1 MDAIENLLSWAKTQG
16 ITVSNVGPRALPGRG
31 IGIVLINILTRQTQL
46 TPPPPPP
53 QKDDTILDV
62 PIPCL
67 KTIATIPKPLTRPF
81 PKETPV
87 HALLALDI
95 ALDASPSFKTWS
107 AVFPTPKDLSSC
119 PLTWSPSSP
128 TLTSLLPSQALT
140 LLKAQREK
148 FESHWS
154 LVSSTPLLDLD
165 QGEHQY
171 TYSYPQGGL
180 TYKTYLHAWLLVN
193 SRTFYHIT
201 PKTAKRHRDDH
212 MILQPV
218 ADLLNHSPRGCSV
231 AFDKH
236 SFTIKA
242 DRPYTPGEEI
252 HICYGRHS
260 NDFLLVEYGF
270 LMAQG
275 ENEWDEVCID
285 DVLLPRLSA
294 SHRRRLE
301 EMGFLGNYVIDAENV
316 CYRTQ
321 VALRTL
327 VLPARRWSQFVD
339 GFADGEAEQAEVDA
353 LLCEILSAYDEEIES
368 KIETVCGLNE
378 GEQFQRDMVEARW
391 KQIQLLVRGTIDKL
405 SVSNTQ

>member
-1 MDAIENLLSWAKTQG
+1 MDAIENLLSWAQTQG

-31 IGIVLINILTRQTQL
+31 IGIVVTS
-46 TPPPPPP
+46 
-53 QKDDTILDV
+53 
-62 PIPCL
+62 
-67 KTIATIPKPLTRPF
+67 PL
-81 PKETPV
+81 KETHV

-95 ALDASPSFKTWS
+95 ALDISPSFKTWS

-154 LVSSTPLLDLD
+154 LVSSTPLPDLDLD
-165 QGEHQY
+165 QDQDEHQHS
-171 TYSYPQGGL
+171 YSYPEGGL
-180 TYKTYLHAWLLVN
+180 KYETYLHAWLLVN

-242 DRPYTPGEEI
+242 DRSYTPGEEI

-285 DVLLPRLSA
+285 DVLLPRLGA
-294 SHRRRLE
+294 AHRRRLE
-301 EMGFLGNYVIDAENV
+301 ERGFLGNYVIDAETV

-353 LLCEILSAYDEEIES
+353 LLCEILSAYEEEIES
-368 KIETVCGLNE
+368 KIETVRGLDE
-378 GEQFQRDMVEARW
+378 GEQFHRDMVAARW
-391 KQIQLLVRGTIDKL
+391 NQIQLLVRGTIDKL
-405 SVSNTQ
+405 DVSNTQ

>member
-1 MDAIENLLSWAKTQG
+1 MDAIENLLSWAQTQG

-31 IGIVLINILTRQTQL
+31 IGIVVTSPLK
-46 TPPPPPP
+46 
-53 QKDDTILDV
+53 KDDTILDV

-107 AVFPTPKDLSSC
+107 TVFPTPKDLSSC

-154 LVSSTPLLDLD
+154 LVSSTPLPDLD
-165 QGEHQY
+165 QHEHQY
-171 TYSYPQGGL
+171 SYPEGGL
-180 TYKTYLHAWLLVN
+180 TYETYLHAWLLVN

-242 DRPYTPGEEI
+242 DRSYTPGEEI

-270 LMAQG
+270 LMEQG
-275 ENEWDEVCID
+275 ENEWDEVCLD
-285 DVLLPRLSA
+285 DVLLPRLGA
-294 SHRRRLE
+294 AHRRRLE
-301 EMGFLGNYVIDAENV
+301 ERGFLGNYVIDAETV

-339 GFADGEAEQAEVDA
+339 GFADGEAEQADVDA

-368 KIETVCGLNE
+368 KIETVRGLDE

-405 SVSNTQ
+405 NVSNTQ

>member
-1 MDAIENLLSWAKTQG
+1 MDAIENLLSWAQTQG

-31 IGIVLINILTRQTQL
+31 IGIVVTSPLK
-46 TPPPPPP
+46 
-53 QKDDTILDV
+53 KDDTILDV

-67 KTIATIPKPLTRPF
+67 KTIATTPKPLTRPF
-81 PKETPV
+81 PKETHV

-107 AVFPTPKDLSSC
+107 AVFPTPQDLSSC
-119 PLTWSPSSP
+119 PLTWSASSP
-128 TLTSLLPSQALT
+128 TLASLLPSQALT

-154 LVSSTPLLDLD
+154 LVSSTPLPDPLPQDE
-165 QGEHQY
+165 EHQY
-171 TYSYPQGGL
+171 RYPEGSDGKL
-180 TYKTYLHAWLLVN
+180 TYESYLHAWLLVN
-193 SRTFYHIT
+193 SRTFYHVT

-218 ADLLNHSPRGCSV
+218 ADLLNHASRGCSV

-242 DRPYTPGEEI
+242 DRAYAAGEEI

-270 LMAQG
+270 VMNQG

-285 DVLLPRLSA
+285 DLLLPRLGA
-294 SHRRRLE
+294 AHRRRLE
-301 EMGFLGNYVIDAENV
+301 ERGFLGNYVIDAETV

-327 VLPARRWSQFVD
+327 VLPARRWAQFVD
-339 GFADGEAEQAEVDA
+339 GFSDGEAEQPEVDA
-353 LLCEILSAYDEEIES
+353 LLREMLSAYNEEIES
-368 KIETVCGLNE
+368 KIETVRGLDE
-378 GEQFQRDMVEARW
+378 GQQFQRDMVVARW

-405 SVSNTQ
+405 KASNTQ

>member
-1 MDAIENLLSWAKTQG
+1 MDAIENLLSWAQTQG

-31 IGIVLINILTRQTQL
+31 IGIVPHMSQPSYTLISL
-46 TPPPPPP
+46 TPPPLPP

-81 PKETPV
+81 PKETHV

-119 PLTWSPSSP
+119 PLTWSSSSP
-128 TLTSLLPSQALT
+128 TLASLLPSQALT

-154 LVSSTPLLDLD
+154 LVSSTPLPNPLPQDD
-165 QGEHQY
+165 EHQY
-171 TYSYPQGGL
+171 KYPEGSDGKL
-180 TYKTYLHAWLLVN
+180 TYESYLHAWLLVN
-193 SRTFYHIT
+193 SRTFYHVT

-212 MILQPV
+212 MVLQPV
-218 ADLLNHSPRGCSV
+218 ADLLNHASRGCSV

-242 DRPYTPGEEI
+242 DRAYVPGEEI

-270 LMAQG
+270 IMAQG

-285 DVLLPRLSA
+285 DVLLPRLGA
-294 SHRRRLE
+294 AHRRRLE
-301 EMGFLGNYVIDAENV
+301 ERGFLGNYVIDAETV

-327 VLPARRWSQFVD
+327 FVD
-339 GFADGEAEQAEVDA
+339 GFADGEAEQPEVDA
-353 LLCEILSAYDEEIES
+353 LLREMLSAYDEEIEY
-368 KIETVCGLNE
+368 KIKTVRGLDE
-378 GEQFQRDMVEARW
+378 VARW
-391 KQIQLLVRGTIDKL
+391 KQIQLLVRGTIEKL
-405 SVSNTQ
+405 NSNEA

>member
-1 MDAIENLLSWAKTQG
+1 MDAIENLLSWAQTQG

-31 IGIVLINILTRQTQL
+31 IGIVVTSPLK
-46 TPPPPPP
+46 
-53 QKDDTILDV
+53 KDDTILDV

-95 ALDASPSFKTWS
+95 ALDTSPSFQTWS

-119 PLTWSPSSP
+119 PLTWFPSSP

-154 LVSSTPLLDLD
+154 L
-165 QGEHQY
+165 HQHS
-171 TYSYPQGGL
+171 YSYPEGGL
-180 TYKTYLHAWLLVN
+180 TYETYLHAWLLVN

-231 AFDKH
+231 AFDKY

-242 DRPYTPGEEI
+242 DRSYTPGEEI

-285 DVLLPRLSA
+285 DVLLPRLGA
-294 SHRRRLE
+294 AHRRRLE
-301 EMGFLGNYVIDAENV
+301 ERGFLGNYVIDAETV

-353 LLCEILSAYDEEIES
+353 LLCEILSAYEEEIES
-368 KIETVCGLNE
+368 KIETVRGLDE
-378 GEQFQRDMVEARW
+378 GEQFQRDMVAARW
-391 KQIQLLVRGTIDKL
+391 NQIQLLVRGTIDKL
-405 SVSNTQ
+405 DVSNT

>member
-1 MDAIENLLSWAKTQG
+1 MDAIENLLSWAQTQG
-16 ITVSNVGPRALPGRG
+16 ITVSNVGPRTLPGRG
-31 IGIVLINILTRQTQL
+31 IGIVVTSPLK
-46 TPPPPPP
+46 
-53 QKDDTILDV
+53 KDDTILDV

-81 PKETPV
+81 PKETHV

-95 ALDASPSFKTWS
+95 ALDVSPSFKIWS

-119 PLTWSPSSP
+119 PLTWSSSSP
-128 TLTSLLPSQALT
+128 TLASLLPSQALT

-154 LVSSTPLLDLD
+154 LHPEGSD
-165 QGEHQY
+165 GK
-171 TYSYPQGGL
+171 L
-180 TYKTYLHAWLLVN
+180 TYESYLHAWLLVN
-193 SRTFYHIT
+193 SRTFYHVT

-218 ADLLNHSPRGCSV
+218 ADLLNHASRGCSV

-242 DRPYTPGEEI
+242 DRAYAPGEEI

-270 LMAQG
+270 VMAQG
-275 ENEWDEVCID
+275 ENEWDEICID
-285 DVLLPRLSA
+285 DVLLPRLGTA
-294 SHRRRLE
+294 HRRRLE
-301 EMGFLGNYVIDAENV
+301 ERGFLGNYVIDAETV

-327 VLPARRWSQFVD
+327 VLPARQWAQFVD
-339 GFADGEAEQAEVDA
+339 GFADGEAEQPEVDA
-353 LLCEILSAYDEEIES
+353 LLCEMLSAYDEEIES
-368 KIETVCGLNE
+368 KMKTVRGLDE
-378 GEQFQRDMVEARW
+378 GEQFQRDMVVARW

-405 SVSNTQ
+405 KASDTQ